1 MTEPTVLYATMG
13 AVARI
18 TLNRPQALNSFTREM
33 HQALWAA
40 LDQAEADANIR
51 ALVLTGA
58 GRGFC
63 AGADLADFDFTP
75 GPDRE
80 ARADP
85 GPLIDEMF
93 NPTARRFQALRM
105 PTVAAVNGVAAGA
118 GSSLAMG
125 CDMVVAAPTA
135 GFIQAFSKIGLIPD
149 AGGTFLLVHRLGLAR
164 ATALAMTGDK
174 LSAAQAKEWG
184 VVWDVAEDCVAAAE
198 ALAQRLAAMPT
209 QALVRT
215 RHLLR
220 DAVTSSFEA
229 QLQAERD
236 AQSALAKTMT
246 TLKGSPLFWKNAPRL
261 LKGPDHRQSAHAAG
275 AWAPSQAAS
284 AAESRAARRQVVTPS
299 GKASGRRSRR
309 LSRDTRALMR
319 SWVPA

>member
-1 MTEPTVLYATMG
+1 MADPTVLYATTG
-13 AVARI
+13 AVAHI
-18 TLNRPQALNSFTREM
+18 TLNRPQALNSFTRQM
-33 HQALWAA
+33 HQELWVA

-80 ARADP
+80 QRADP
-85 GPLIDEMF
+85 GPLIDETF

-118 GSSLAMG
+118 GSSLAMS
-125 CDMVVAAPTA
+125 CDIVVAAPA
-135 GFIQAFSKIGLIPD
+135 ASFIQAFSKIGLIPD
-149 AGGTFLLVHRLGLAR
+149 AGGTFLLAHRLGLAR

-184 VVWDVAEDCVAAAE
+184 VVWEVAEDCVAAAE

-220 DAVTSSFEA
+220 DGAGC
-229 QLQAERD
+229 
-236 AQSALAKTMT
+236 SATAITGT
-246 TLKGSPLFWKNAPRL
+246 
-261 LKGPDHRQSAHAAG
+261 
-275 AWAPSQAAS
+275 
-284 AAESRAARRQVVTPS
+284 RRKSCT
-299 GKASGRRSRR
+299 
-309 LSRDTRALMR
+309 
-319 SWVPA
+319 